1 MSTKRRVI
9 IETNNGGQCPDQ
21 DVITYTLQE
30 GLHRAVASWIW
41 ESPGRLQFQPVGDED
56 PYTCPASKLQ
66 WDRLTI
72 NVSPPICQAEGGDCW
87 NILEHEDEKATQVCW
102 QCHMAA
108 GGEE

>member
-1 MSTKRRVI
+1 MSTNRRVI

-21 DVITYTLQE
+21 DVITYTLRE

-41 ESPGRLQFQPVGDED
+41 ESPGRLQFEPVSGED
-56 PYTCPASKLQ
+56 PYKE

-87 NILEHEDEKATQVCW
+87 TVLEHEDEKATQVCW
-102 QCHMAA
+102 ECQEKAE

>member
-1 MSTKRRVI
+1 MSTKRRIIVEIIAPGAFEGRTSTVDYDARYESSMASAIEAVI
-9 IETNNGGQCPDQ
+9 DLSFAPIEGERS
-21 DVITYTLQE
+21 Y
-30 GLHRAVASWIW
+30 
-41 ESPGRLQFQPVGDED
+41 VGWSR
-56 PYTCPASKLQ
+56 C
-66 WDRLTI
+66 TI